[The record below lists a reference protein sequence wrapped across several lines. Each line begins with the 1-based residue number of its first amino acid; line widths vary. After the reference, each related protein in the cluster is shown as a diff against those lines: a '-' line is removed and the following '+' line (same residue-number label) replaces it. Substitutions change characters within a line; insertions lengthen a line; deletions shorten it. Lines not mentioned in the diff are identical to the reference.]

1 MVWFVPHTRSTSNHK
16 TMPQTLGPL
25 DYGCTDWRISSQ
37 KAADLYSSGTKLWTK
52 EDLQDIEQQ
61 LRQAYTMERFS
72 VRRIDGSIVQ
82 ITNPMFQVQNPIWK
96 PHVKYQEYWQLVK
109 AQPHGPIETYL
120 CSYIVDWTNL
130 TARNFRELIAQ
141 PTQVFEEKDLLWQN
155 SKSCNQ
161 LTTLV
166 KELLG
171 RNTVKKVL
179 CFGLGDFCRSAPEW
193 LKRQHNSWDENSEIK
208 HVMGCMIQH
217 SMALTIAQ
225 HCSGNETVPLL
236 AQDPEYTELAKEL
249 LTEKKFKIVGPY
261 GAGGF
266 AEIDEESIVISPFA
280 AAPVKQ
286 IIADL
291 ARPVIIISTGF
302 EVFNSNE

>member
-1 MVWFVPHTRSTSNHK
+1 
-16 TMPQTLGPL
+16 MPQTLGPL

-61 LRQAYTMERFS
+61 LRQAYTMEQFS

-155 SKSCNQ
+155 SKSCKQ

-225 HCSGNETVPLL
+225 HCRGNETVPLL
-236 AQDPEYTELAKEL
+236 AQDPEYTDLAKEL

-261 GAGGF
+261 GAGRF

-302 EVFNSNE
+302 EVFNGNE